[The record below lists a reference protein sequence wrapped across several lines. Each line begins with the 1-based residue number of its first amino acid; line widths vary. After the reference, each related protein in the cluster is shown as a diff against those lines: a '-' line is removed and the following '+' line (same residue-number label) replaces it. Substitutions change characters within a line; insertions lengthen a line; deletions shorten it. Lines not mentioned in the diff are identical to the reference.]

1 MLRILLVTT
10 RADSLLA
17 LAALL
22 YLLMMDRQ
30 FWPRGTSLAP
40 PLMLAVPA
48 GTPGPGASLLAHLRT
63 ADGFGS

>member
-1 MLRILLVTT
+1 MLRILLVITL
-10 RADSLLA
+10 ADSLLA

-40 PLMLAVPA
+40 PLMLVVPA